1 VWRPI
6 AREVEVEVGESTAWE
21 VIDFALAVEENEAQN
36 LKMST
41 LSRCHDLNEL
51 TQVGDICMF

>member
-6 AREVEVEVGESTAWE
+6 ATKVEVEVGESTAWE
-21 VIDFALAVEENEAQN
+21 VVDFALAVEANEAQH
-36 LKMST
+36 LKMSI
-41 LSRCHDLNEL
+41 LSRCHDLNKL